1 MPNRHY
7 TDHKDLKITSPSKGA
22 PTGAKGPR
30 HDSVREA
37 TASWG
42 KLPGPASKAG
52 WGKGSPKVK
61 TYVKYSG
68 C

>member
-42 KLPGPASKAG
+42 KLAGPM
-52 WGKGSPKVK
+52 GKSRSNGVPKVK